1 MQEIKA
7 GHDKI
12 TPELKYPEPYTAHY
26 NPAEKA
32 GYAGT

>member
-7 GHDKI
+7 TPDKLS
-12 TPELKYPEPYTAHY
+12 PYLLSPPNYTAHY